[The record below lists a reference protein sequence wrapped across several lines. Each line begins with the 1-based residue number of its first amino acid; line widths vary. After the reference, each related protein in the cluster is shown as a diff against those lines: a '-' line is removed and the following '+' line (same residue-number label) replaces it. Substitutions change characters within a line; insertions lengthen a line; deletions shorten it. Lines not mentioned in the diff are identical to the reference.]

1 MEVKQLK
8 VTKVTISDIAETLG
22 VSAISVSR
30 ALSGQA
36 GVSDE
41 LRNKIINKAKDLGYI
56 KQKGN
61 ENINI
66 LVLHQRPYNQDNS
79 NFSYMVQGIEKAIQ
93 NIGLE
98 YSVEF
103 VDKDNQEML
112 YLPYKMSRGH
122 NFDGVIFIGRFN
134 DKYVD
139 FIKQKIKNQV
149 FYTGY
154 SPSYNNDSVWYNF
167 NNGGYIQCEYLIN
180 KGHTLIGF
188 VGNTGVFKSKEKLI
202 GITAALEDHNLPV
215 RNDFLLDIVDEFDE
229 KILELL
235 NKPERPTAII
245 CQWDVTAIKLIKLL
259 DKMGFRVPED
269 ISIIGSGNS
278 EISQLSMPALT
289 TLDLNIMYACETAV
303 ALLFKR
309 INFPNKPSENITI
322 NSHLIE
328 RDSVKTLH
336 LAPTRRE

>member
-1 MEVKQLK
+1 MNQLK

-41 LRNKIINKAKDLGYI
+41 LRNKIIDKAKDLGYI

-66 LVLHQRPYNQDNS
+66 LVLHQKPYNQDNS

-112 YLPYKMSRGH
+112 YLPYNMARGH
-122 NFDGVIFIGRFN
+122 CFDGVIFIGRFK
-134 DKYVD
+134 DKYVE
-139 FIKQKIKNQV
+139 FIKQKVKNQV
-149 FYTGY
+149 FFTGF

-180 KGHTLIGF
+180 KGHTHIGF
-188 VGNTGVFKSKEKLI
+188 VGNTGVFKAKEKLL
-202 GITAALEDHNLPV
+202 GITTALEDHNLPV
-215 RNDFLLDIVDEFDE
+215 RNDFFLDVDDEFDD

-235 NKPERPTAII
+235 NKTEKPTAII
-245 CQWDVTAIKLIKLL
+245 CQWDVIGIKLIKLL
-259 DKMGFRVPED
+259 YKNGFRVPED

-278 EISQLSMPALT
+278 EMSQLSMPALT
-289 TLDLNIMYACETAV
+289 TLDLNIKYSCDTAV

-309 INFPNKPSENITI
+309 INFPDKPSENITI
-322 NSHLIE
+322 NSYLVE
-328 RDSVKTLH
+328 RDSVKNLH
-336 LAPTRRE
+336 TNIYCENKG